1 MVYFDLKKVSILKLS
16 EENLRLLGD
25 FDCGDDDLNSFIV
38 DDALSQQKFLANV
51 TYLFL
56 SNGKLIAY
64 CALSTDSINFTEK
77 FEEKRRLSEEGIGY
91 STLPAVKIAR
101 LAVCREYQKKYG
113 VGTSIIKWVFGG
125 TLELSDS
132 VGCRYVTADV
142 KRESTGFYEK
152 LDFKHLLSEKEE
164 EKRSYLPVYFDLIV
178 LKKSKGS

>member
-1 MVYFDLKKVSILKLS
+1 MIRRPPRSTQSRSSAASDVY
-16 EENLRLLGD
+16 
-25 FDCGDDDLNSFIV
+25 
-38 DDALSQQKFLANV
+38 
-51 TYLFL
+51 
-56 SNGKLIAY
+56 
-64 CALSTDSINFTEK
+64 
-77 FEEKRRLSEEGIGY
+77 KR
-91 STLPAVKIAR
+91 
-101 LAVCREYQKKYG
+101 Q